1 MKRTNLDYAAGLVRK
16 AENDWKTASIGLDH
30 GSPLDTICFHI
41 QQTAEK
47 LLKALLAWHNVDYPL
62 THDLG
67 DLLDLALPQF
77 SGLEK
82 FRKSLPGY
90 TEFAIA
96 MRYDD
101 ALYPSRDE
109 TVEAFETVGRL
120 RSIVHSLL
128 PPETRP

>member
-1 MKRTNLDYAAGLVRK
+1 M
-16 AENDWKTASIGLDH
+16 
-30 GSPLDTICFHI
+30 DTICFHI

-47 LLKALLAWHNVDYPL
+47 LLKALLVWRNVDYPL

-67 DLLDLALPQF
+67 DLLDLAVPQ
-77 SGLEK
+77 SSRLEG

-101 ALYPSRDE
+101 ALYPSRE
-109 TVEAFETVGRL
+109 EAIEAFETVGRL
-120 RSIVHSLL
+120 RSIVHSPL
-128 PPETRP
+128 PPEARP